1 MALIETPRGILAPER
16 PPTRVTP
23 SGDDSP
29 PARWF
34 FYSAIGWLM
43 LNVTLGI
50 VLSIFLYTPAI
61 QTVIPEALRDPIN
74 FGRLRPV
81 HVSAGIFGWISM
93 SWAGAMLYITPRLLR
108 TRLFSERLA
117 WTTLALWNAAI
128 LGSVITLPLGYSQ
141 GREYAEM
148 PWLFDLMITACL
160 AMLAVNLWGTIARRN
175 ERRIYV
181 SVWLFAIST
190 SVSVVVYAV
199 GNKIWD
205 TSGSYM
211 GLNDAIIQYF
221 YIHNLFN
228 AWFTTSAFGIIYFL
242 LPRLTGNPLFSHRLA
257 MWGFTSVWTGQ
268 HHALWSPAPE
278 WLEITSVSFSI
289 LAIIPNAA
297 LAYVFFKT
305 MSGKWQEMRD
315 NLALR
320 WLAVGVIFYLFTC
333 VQGIAQ
339 SFRTFSSYIHFTNW
353 TIGHSHLA
361 FVADYSF
368 FGFALATYLLPRMLG
383 RPLAARRVAEWHF
396 WATFV
401 SVTLFMYVLW
411 FIGIL
416 QADAWANQ
424 VPFLDNVR
432 ALKPWFFIRLL
443 AGAALALSQFLF
455 LYVVIQTVRRPR
467 ALPGEGAPMP
477 AVVTG

>member
-1 MALIETPRGILAPER
+1 MALIESRRAVVQPE
-16 PPTRVTP
+16 PPPVRAKP
-23 SGDDSP
+23 AADDSP

-34 FYSAIGWLM
+34 FYSAVGWLM
-43 LNVTLGI
+43 LNVTIGI

-61 QTVIPEALRDPIN
+61 QRVIPEALRDALN
-74 FGRLRPV
+74 FGRLRPA
-81 HVSAGIFGWISM
+81 HVGSGIFGWISM

-117 WTTLALWNAAI
+117 WVTLALWNAAI
-128 LGSVITLPLGYSQ
+128 LGAVITIPLGYSQ
-141 GREYAEM
+141 GREYAEF
-148 PWLFDLMITACL
+148 PWLFDIMLTACL
-160 AMLAVNLWGTIARRN
+160 AMLAVNLWGTIARRT

-181 SVWLFAIST
+181 SVWLFAISA
-190 SVSVVVYAV
+190 SVAVVVYAV

-205 TSGSYM
+205 FSGSYT

-228 AWFTTSAFGIIYFL
+228 AWFTTSAFGIVFFL

-268 HHALWSPAPE
+268 HHALWSPAPD
-278 WLEITSVSFSI
+278 WLEITSVALSI

-297 LAYVFFKT
+297 LAYIFFKT
-305 MSGKWQEMRD
+305 MQGKWHTLRD
-315 NLALR
+315 NLPLR
-320 WLAVGVIFYLFTC
+320 WLSVGVVFYLFTC

-339 SFRTFSSYIHFTNW
+339 SFRTFSAYIHFTNW

-368 FGFALATYLLPRMLG
+368 FAFALATYLLPRMLG
-383 RPLAARRVAEWHF
+383 RPLAARRAAEWHF
-396 WATFV
+396 WATFA
-401 SVTLFMYVLW
+401 SVTCFMYVLW

-416 QADAWANQ
+416 QADAWAEQ
-424 VPFLDNVR
+424 VPFLETVR
-432 ALKPWFFIRLL
+432 ALKPWFFVRLL
-443 AGAALALSQFLF
+443 AGAALALSQLLF
-455 LYVVIQTVRRPR
+455 LYVVIKTARRPR
-467 ALPGEGAPMP
+467 PGTDDGAAATALAAG
-477 AVVTG
+477 

>member
-1 MALIETPRGILAPER
+1 MTTIESPQQVSTVER
-16 PPTRVTP
+16 PPARLLPV
-23 SGDDSP
+23 GDDSP

-34 FYSAIGWLM
+34 IYSAIGWLM
-43 LNVTLGI
+43 LNVLLGI

-61 QTVIPEALRDPIN
+61 QSVIPDSLRSELN

-81 HVSAGIFGWISM
+81 HVSSGIFGWISM
-93 SWAGAMLYITPRLLR
+93 MWIGTALYITPRLLR

-117 WTTLALWNAAI
+117 WITLALWNAAI
-128 LGSVITLPLGYSQ
+128 LGAVITLPLGHTQ
-141 GREYAEM
+141 GREYAEI
-148 PWLFDLMITACL
+148 PWIFDLMIVAALVLL
-160 AMLAVNLWGTIARRN
+160 AINLWGTIARRT

-181 SVWLFAIST
+181 SVWLFAISAT
-190 SVSVVVYAV
+190 VSIFVYAI

-205 TSGSYM
+205 VSGSYT
-211 GLNDAIIQYF
+211 GLNDAIIQFF

-228 AWFTTSAFGIIYFL
+228 AWFTTSAFAIIFFL
-242 LPRLTGNPLFSHRLA
+242 LPKLTGHPLYSHRLA

-268 HHALWSPAPE
+268 HHALYSPAPE
-278 WLEITSVSFSI
+278 WLEITSVAFSI

-297 LAYVFFKT
+297 LLWNFHMT
-305 MSGKWQEMRD
+305 MKGSWHTLRE

-353 TIGHSHLA
+353 VVGHSHLA
-361 FVADYSF
+361 FVAAYSF
-368 FGFALATYLLPRMLG
+368 FAFALVTYLLPRMLG

-396 WATFV
+396 WGTFI
-401 SVTLFMYVLW
+401 SVTAFMYVLW

-416 QADAWANQ
+416 QADAWADSI
-424 VPFLDNVR
+424 PFLDTVR
-432 ALKPWFFIRLL
+432 ALKPWFFVRLI
-443 AGAALALSQFLF
+443 AGAMLALSQLLF
-455 LYVVIQTVRRPR
+455 LYVVIRTVRGPRPR
-467 ALPGEGAPMP
+467 LEDAPP
-477 AVVTG
+477 PSVVMG